1 VTPKRILSA
10 DREASL
16 LHWLRAVEGVPGAV
30 AECGV
35 YCGSTLR
42 MLAKAAPDRRA
53 WGFDTFTGLPAAM
66 WSAGEVH
73 QPGDFADT
81 SFEAVRAALVDCP
94 NVKLVRGE
102 FPASTA
108 RVSLDGERFA
118 FIHLDFDFYES
129 TRAALEWLVPRMSP
143 GGVIVFD
150 DYEWHRCPGVK
161 RAIDEFGLAV
171 KRSAMHQAVWRA

>member
-1 VTPKRILSA
+1 MKRILSA

-16 LHWLRAVEGVPGAV
+16 IHWLKKVTNVPGAA

-42 MLAKAAPDRRA
+42 MLAKAAPDRRFF
-53 WGFDTFTGLPAAM
+53 GFDTFTGLPAAM

-81 SFEAVRAALVDCP
+81 SFDAVQQYMASCPHVRLVQ
-94 NVKLVRGE
+94 GE
-102 FPASTA
+102 FPASA
-108 RVSLDGERFA
+108 GRQERETFA
-118 FIHLDFDFYES
+118 FVHLDFDFYES
-129 TRAALEWLVPRMSP
+129 TRAALEWFMPRMSP
-143 GGVIVFD
+143 GGVILFD

-161 RAIDEFGLAV
+161 RAVDEMGLMV
-171 KRSAMHQAVWRA
+171 KKTVPYQAVWVSK

>member
-1 VTPKRILSA
+1 MTKRILSS

-16 LHWLRAVEGVPGAV
+16 IHWLKKVRNVPGSA

-42 MLAKAAPDRRA
+42 MLAKAAPERRF
-53 WGFDTFTGLPAAM
+53 WGFDTFKGLPATM
-66 WSAGEVH
+66 WSESEIH

-81 SFEAVRAALVDCP
+81 SLDAVAQYVMQCP
-94 NVKLVRGE
+94 NVHLIHGE
-102 FPASTA
+102 FPASA
-108 RVSLDGERFA
+108 HGLENERFA
-118 FIHLDFDFYES
+118 FVHLDFDFYES
-129 TRAALEWLVPRMSP
+129 TRAALDWLIPRMSP

-161 RAIDEFGLAV
+161 RAIDELGLV
-171 KRSAMHQAVWRA
+171 VEKTVPYQAVWVNNR